1 MSWGGGMDDREKL
14 SRLDDLLLAEI
25 LSTPDDVILAGIA
38 PGKIDAL
45 RQEIT
50 TASIKAGK
58 SRMADAKASLVI
70 DRARPVVV
78 SLDQARGAAAL
89 KAARAQDRTLD
100 QKLTMA
106 ARSGGADYEA
116 DRPGIEEDLA
126 ELEAW
131 DDEDRGER

>member
-1 MSWGGGMDDREKL
+1 MSGDGAMDDKDKL
-14 SRLDDLLLAEI
+14 ALLDDLVIAEI
-25 LSTPDDVILAGIA
+25 LSTPDDVILAGIP
-38 PGKIDAL
+38 PGRIDAL
-45 RQEIT
+45 RQEVT
-50 TASIKAGK
+50 TARIRAGK
-58 SRMADAKASLVI
+58 GRMADAKAALAL

-78 SLDQARGAAAL
+78 SLDQARGATAL
-89 KAARAQDRTLD
+89 KAVRAQDRTLD

-106 ARSGGADYEA
+106 ARSGGGDYEA